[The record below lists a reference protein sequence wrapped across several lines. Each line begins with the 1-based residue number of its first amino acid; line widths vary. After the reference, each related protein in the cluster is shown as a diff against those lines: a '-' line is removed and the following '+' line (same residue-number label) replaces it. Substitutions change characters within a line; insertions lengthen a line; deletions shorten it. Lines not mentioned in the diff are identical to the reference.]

1 MVVSSNEFNL
11 LKKQMHELVC
21 LFLKNI
27 PMNISNTREFL
38 SNAGVLHFIEK
49 KLKFRSA
56 KIDENWIPVGK
67 HSANYPGPKWLWEIW
82 ETQPWKYSAIHK
94 KN

>member
-21 LFLKNI
+21 LFLRNI

-38 SNAGVLHFIEK
+38 SNAGVLHFIDK

-67 HSANYPGPKWLWEIW
+67 HSANDLGFGARNDFGRLRNATLKI
-82 ETQPWKYSAIHK
+82 
-94 KN
+94 